1 LVGTLLIVLEFGSSE
16 RLASAYGLAVS
27 GAMVIT
33 AVLFFQ
39 VVSQESGA
47 KRWLRWLLI
56 AGFLAIDLI
65 FWVESAQNR
74 RRRLAAV
81 IDRRFDFPVTE
92 HLVSGRELLSDRQQ
106 MEKRPAV
113 PDFLA
118 QLHSESPVRVKGTA
132 VELIQGL
139 NEGEASEF

>member
-1 LVGTLLIVLEFGSSE
+1 MALLRAMNSLLLVGTLLIVLEFGSSE

-56 AGFLAIDLI
+56 SGFLAIDLI
-65 FWVESAQNR
+65 F
-74 RRRLAAV
+74 
-81 IDRRFDFPVTE
+81 
-92 HLVSGRELLSDRQQ
+92 SGRICS
-106 MEKRPAV
+106 K
-113 PDFLA
+113 
-118 QLHSESPVRVKGTA
+118 SPT
-132 VELIQGL
+132 
-139 NEGEASEF
+139 EAGCRY